1 MWIPFFSAI
10 AAVLAGPAEPQQ
22 PPSAPASIVFFD
34 IAGENSDRLQTFY
47 AEVFGWR
54 AGAGGQLSIPIS
66 APIAAT
72 IRQDPA
78 EKRLY
83 IGVGNITATL
93 ALIKEK
99 GGTIDAPRFEVKGVA
114 VLALFRDPAGNPMGL
129 VELENGKRK
138 IP

>member
-1 MWIPFFSAI
+1 MWIAFLSYM
-10 AAVLAGPAEPQQ
+10 AAVLAGPAELQQ
-22 PPSAPASIVFFD
+22 SPSAPAPIVFFD
-34 IAGENSDRLQTFY
+34 IAGENVTRLRTFY

-54 AGAGGQLSIPIS
+54 AGADGQISIPIS
-66 APIAAT
+66 APISAT
-72 IRQDPA
+72 IRQDPT

-93 ALIKEK
+93 AQIKAQ